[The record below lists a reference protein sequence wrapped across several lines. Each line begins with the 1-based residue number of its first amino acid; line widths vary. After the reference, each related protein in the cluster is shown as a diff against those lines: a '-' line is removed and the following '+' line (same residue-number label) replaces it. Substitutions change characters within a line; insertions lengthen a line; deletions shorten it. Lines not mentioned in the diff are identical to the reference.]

1 MLRGQAVEFD
11 VVSNYSFLIPV
22 QFRDAVGGISP
33 PFEMFANAEWTN
45 DLSDAPT
52 NGFHGAVVEMIIV
65 IMGDDEHV
73 YGREILDLIAVC
85 PFEGGK
91 HPREGRG

>member
-11 VVSNYSFLIPV
+11 VVSHHCLLIPV

-33 PFEMFANAEWTN
+33 PFEMFADAKRTN
-45 DLSDAPT
+45 HPADAPT

-65 IMGDDEHV
+65 IVGDDEHV
-73 YGREILDLIAVC
+73 YGREIIDLIAV
-85 PFEGGK
+85 
-91 HPREGRG
+91 